1 MQRQTEKTLTSSA
14 CSYGALRRAMRS
26 MGQLYDQAL
35 APTGINA
42 AQFNL
47 LRAVEKLG
55 NPTQTE
61 LSGDMV
67 MDLSALGH
75 TLKPLIREGFLNLAK
90 DTNDRRRRIV
100 MLTKDGRD
108 KLKEAKS
115 YWKPTQRRF
124 ESAVGTATSNQLLG
138 LLDYLASPD
147 FREIFLLAD

>member
-1 MQRQTEKTLTSSA
+1 MHRQTEKALTSSA

-47 LRAVEKLG
+47 LRTVEKLSI
-55 NPTQTE
+55 PTQSE
-61 LSGDMV
+61 LAGDMV

-75 TLKPLIREGFLNLAK
+75 TLKPLIREGFLSLEK
-90 DTNDRRRRIV
+90 DTNDGRRRIV
-100 MLTKDGRD
+100 TLTKDGRD

-124 ESAVGTATSNQLLG
+124 ESTVGAAASNELLA
-138 LLDYLASPD
+138 LLDYLASPAL
-147 FREIFLLAD
+147 RETLLK